1 MKDHDYCLEWK
12 AGPSAQLELFSPDVR
27 EGSVYAVKYT
37 PPFRSTLRPPVQR
50 QPLGSGE
57 LQPINQMLEAVV
69 FATRAN
75 RGHGCSQGN
84 GTSAGSSL
92 ELMETMVQ
100 AGRELFELVVPQ
112 SIKAE
117 LRADPLFLEIGMDED
132 LLEYPWELMHD
143 RQDFLCAK
151 HYLGRFVN
159 VRVPPIPPSREP
171 RRSGSLGGPLKVL
184 LVSVPRPLDRGG
196 RRYEHLAAAESETEE
211 LVGILNSIP
220 GVELSLLRGREATR
234 KNFLRALDVAE
245 FNVIHYSGHAH
256 FDEDQ
261 PHMSALV
268 LDDID
273 LTTGPLV
280 SYLNQR
286 PPIFCFLNAC
296 ETGTPP
302 GWREQYSV
310 FGLARALLETG
321 SYLLGSRW
329 NLGDAAAKTF
339 ASVFY
344 QSLLGQ
350 EKTFGEALMD
360 ARRECRV
367 ALPDSF
373 DWASYVYY
381 GDPRVYFRGTSS
393 AAGDVV
399 VASVDPAAA

>member
-1 MKDHDYCLEWK
+1 MSDQDYCLEWK
-12 AGPSAQLELFSPDVR
+12 AGPSAQLELFSPDER
-27 EGSVYAVKYT
+27 EGSAYAVKYT

-50 QPLGSGE
+50 QPLGAGE
-57 LQPINQMLEAVV
+57 LQPINQMLEGVV
-69 FATRAN
+69 SATRSG
-75 RGHGCSQGN
+75 RGQASSPGDRSSGGGSQD
-84 GTSAGSSL
+84 
-92 ELMETMVQ
+92 LMETMVQ
-100 AGRELFELVVPQ
+100 AGRELFELVVPHGV
-112 SIKAE
+112 KAE
-117 LRADPLFLEIGMDED
+117 LRSEPLFLEIGMDEN

-143 RQDFLCAK
+143 KQDFLCAK
-151 HYLGRFVN
+151 HYVGRFVN
-159 VRVPPIPPSREP
+159 VRVPPPPPAREP

-184 LVSVPRPLDRGG
+184 LVSVPRPLDRDG
-196 RRYEHLAAAESETEE
+196 RHHDHLAAAESETEE
-211 LVGILNSIP
+211 VAGILSSVP
-220 GVELSLLRGREATR
+220 GVELSILRGKDATR
-234 KNFLRALDVAE
+234 TRFLKALDDGE
-245 FNVIHYSGHAH
+245 FHVIHYNGHAH
-256 FDEDQ
+256 FDEDH

-268 LDDID
+268 LYDQD

-280 SYLNQR
+280 SYLTQQ

-321 SYLLGSRW
+321 SYMLGSRW

-344 QSLLGQ
+344 QSLLGH

-360 ARRECRV
+360 ARTECRT
-367 ALPDSF
+367 ALPDDF

-381 GDPRVYFRGTSS
+381 GDPRVYFRGTSV

-399 VASVDPAAA
+399 VASVDPAA